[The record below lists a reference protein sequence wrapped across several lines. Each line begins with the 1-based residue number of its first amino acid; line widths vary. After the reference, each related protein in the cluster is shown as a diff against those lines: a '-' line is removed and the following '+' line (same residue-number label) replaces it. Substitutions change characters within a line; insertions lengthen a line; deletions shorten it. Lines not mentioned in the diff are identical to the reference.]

1 MRYSKCAIL
10 VFLLFSFLTGF
21 SQTVFVT
28 STADAGAG
36 TLREAL
42 KNIPTVRT
50 TPYIINFNLPGDMSN
65 ETNRTIRLRS
75 QLPNVPSNVTID
87 GTTQTGPA
95 LGASGAKIIIE
106 PEDPSMTSLFTSC
119 LTIANVNTTDVQTSD
134 VEIYG
139 LYIKD
144 FARITN
150 LQNTSIQA
158 SGIIIDARAKN
169 IKIGA
174 PGKGNVISGNQYGI
188 SLRSVSN
195 YYLTTPITDISI
207 RSNFIGLHYD
217 GLTAKTNFNGIN
229 AIDFRDGSLT
239 IGGDNPGDGNV
250 ISANKIN
257 IDLRGSS
264 YGSTRFA
271 INVVNNKIGTD
282 RTGTID
288 FHGIPLFA
296 VPSAVE
302 ISGLKVDAANT
313 NLYVRDNVISGNR
326 TAGLSIANA
335 DFIVTG
341 NSIGTGVQGS
351 EVLGNG
357 IGVKIESGAVGF
369 IGGDTDAKANKIANN
384 EFGIESLSAK
394 PITITRNSMYCN
406 TSSGIGKTQNIA
418 QPYVQIL
425 ITRSGF
431 LSGKATP
438 NSTIELFYTENCK
451 GLCEGRQYFAT
462 VPTGSDGRWNYS
474 GTISGKVTATATVL
488 NLTTSPFSTAE
499 VLDNEILNEPVTCN
513 GNGSIKV
520 PEPREGI
527 TFQWYKVLGDG
538 TKVDLG
544 TAQEILDLR
553 EGFYE
558 LITNDGCRE
567 IKKVPLLE
575 IKDQKLTDLIVS
587 WPAEQCGQTSFTFSA
602 TVQRGK
608 GVKTFK
614 WVDQAGN
621 IIRTGTP
628 VTMPAGTYKL
638 IVTDE
643 AGCSVSEQGREI
655 KERPIPRIVNSVPP
669 SPAKCG
675 FADGAIT
682 GITIGGTPTGTLT
695 YRWNVYN
702 PSVPPYI
709 GAIVGGNQLDL
720 TGVEGGMY
728 ILTVMDQGNCTP
740 VTQIYTI
747 PIIKSVNISL
757 AQTTRATCNKS
768 NGSIFG
774 VTITEANYIQWFS
787 PAGVILEE
795 GTYSPGQSLLLKDLA
810 PGTYTLKARN
820 TITGCSDSRDFRV
833 DQTLPT
839 IYNLSER
846 IVDAT
851 CGLNNGR
858 ITLTYTTAEPR
869 RFEWR
874 DDMGTVLPTGT
885 VKDLNGVAPGTYR
898 YFTYDDNNCIL
909 EFGPFVVHK
918 IDELAIIPGSGMV
931 TNDGCSLSRGAVK
944 GVRFSGGVQPYRFT
958 WENEAGERVYSGAT
972 PDLLGVPAGKYR
984 MILEDATSCGHKE
997 SADYYTV
1004 ENPSFPISTPVAN
1017 DLRVCYATEIM
1028 IKVLA
1033 PEEGTYQLYRE
1044 ETNAT
1049 PIMEST
1055 NGIFIFKVN
1064 KTGDYKIRKKLGSCY
1079 SKFAPLHIEVTNDNL
1094 EIKNTMTPNGDGMND
1109 YWMITGLP
1117 DHADINIKV
1126 YTRSGQLVYESVGP
1140 YNKPFDG
1147 KFRGVDLPAGAY
1159 YYKIDLRA
1167 DCKPIAGS
1175 ITLLR

>member
-10 VFLLFSFLTGF
+10 VFLLFGFLTGF
-21 SQTVFVT
+21 SQTVEVT
-28 STADAGAG
+28 STADAGTG
-36 TLREAL
+36 TLRAAL
-42 KNIPTVRT
+42 AGIPTVRT
-50 TPYIINFNLPGDMSN
+50 VPYIINFNLPGDMSN
-65 ETNRTIRLRS
+65 EANRTIRLRS

-87 GTTQTGPA
+87 GTSQTGPA

-106 PEDPSMTSLFTSC
+106 PEDPSMTPLFTSC
-119 LTIANVNTTDVQTSD
+119 LTIANFNTFDVQTSN

-150 LQNTSIQA
+150 LQNTNIQA
-158 SGIIIDARAKN
+158 SGIIIDSRAKN

-174 PGKGNVISGNQYGI
+174 PGKGNVISGNQNGI
-188 SLRSVSN
+188 SIRNASN
-195 YYLTTPITDISI
+195 YSITNPLTDISI
-207 RSNFIGLHYD
+207 RSNLIGLHYD

-229 AIDFRDGSLT
+229 ATDFREGALT

-250 ISANKIN
+250 VSANKIN
-257 IDLRGSS
+257 IDIKVSNF
-264 YGSTRFA
+264 GSTRFA

-282 RTGTID
+282 RTGTVD
-288 FHGIPLFA
+288 FRNIPLFV

-302 ISGLKVDAANT
+302 ISGLKVDGSNT

-341 NSIGTGVQGS
+341 NSIGTGVLGS

-357 IGVKIESGAVGF
+357 IGVKIEPGAVGF

-406 TSSGIGKTQNIA
+406 TKSSIGQTRNIG

-425 ITRSGF
+425 IARAGF

-438 NSTIELFYTENCK
+438 NSTIELFYTENCN
-451 GLCEGRQYFAT
+451 GLCEGKQYFAT
-462 VPTGSDGRWNYS
+462 RPTGSDGRWDYT
-474 GTISGKVTATATVL
+474 GAISGKVTATATVL

-513 GNGSIKV
+513 GNGSLKV

-527 TFQWYKVLGDG
+527 TFQWYKVLSDG

-544 TAQEILDLR
+544 TAQEILNLN

-558 LITNDGCRE
+558 LITDDGCRK
-567 IKKVPLLE
+567 IAKVPLLE
-575 IKDQKLTDLIVS
+575 VKDQKLTDLQVK
-587 WPAEQCGQTSFTFSA
+587 WPDEQCGETSFNFSA

-608 GVKTFK
+608 GAKTFK
-614 WVDQAGN
+614 WVDQNG
-621 IIRTGTP
+621 
-628 VTMPAGTYKL
+628 VTVRSGASVNMGPGTYKL
-638 IVTDE
+638 VVTDE
-643 AGCSVSEQGREI
+643 ANCEVSEQGREI
-655 KERPIPRIVNSVPP
+655 KIRPIPTIINSVPP

-675 FADGAIT
+675 FADGAIR
-682 GITIGGTPTGTLT
+682 GITIGGSPTGTLT
-695 YRWNVYN
+695 YRWNMYN
-702 PSVPPYI
+702 PSVPPYV
-709 GAIVGGNQLDL
+709 GAIVGGNSLEL
-720 TGVEGGMY
+720 TDVEGGTYM
-728 ILTVMDQGNCTP
+728 LTVMDQGNCTP
-740 VTQIYTI
+740 VTKFYTI
-747 PIIKSVNISL
+747 PIIKSVIISP

-774 VTITEANYIQWFS
+774 VTITEANYIQWIG
-787 PAGVILEE
+787 PTGAILEE
-795 GTYSPGQSLLLKDLA
+795 GSYSPGQSLLQKDLA

-820 TITGCSDSRDFRV
+820 TITGCSDSRNFIV
-833 DQTLPT
+833 DQTIPT
-839 IYNLSER
+839 IYNLTER
-846 IVDAT
+846 IIDAT

-858 ITLTYTTAEPR
+858 ITLQYSTADPR

-874 DDMGTVLPTGT
+874 DDMGTVLTTGT
-885 VKDLNGVAPGTYR
+885 IKDLNGLAPGTYR
-898 YFTYDDNNCIL
+898 YFAYDDNNCIT
-909 EFGPFVVHK
+909 EFGPFEVKK
-918 IDELAIIPGSGMV
+918 IDELAIVPGSGIA
-931 TNDGCSLSRGAVK
+931 TNDGCSLSRGGVK
-944 GVRFSGGVQPYRFT
+944 GVRFSGGIQPYRFT
-958 WENEAGERVYSGAT
+958 WENEAGETVYSGPT
-972 PDLLGVPAGKYR
+972 PDLLNVPAGKYR
-984 MILEDATSCGHKE
+984 MILEDATSCGRKV
-997 SADYYTV
+997 SADFYTV

-1017 DLRVCYATEIM
+1017 DMRVCYATEIM
-1028 IKVLA
+1028 IKVMA

-1044 ETNAT
+1044 ATDAT
-1049 PIMEST
+1049 PIMERA
-1055 NGIFIFKVN
+1055 NGIFIFKVS
-1064 KTGDYKIRKKLGSCY
+1064 KTGDYLIRRKLGSCY
-1079 SKFAPLHIEVTNDNL
+1079 SDFVPLHIEVTNDNL

-1109 YWMITGLP
+1109 YWMISGLP
-1117 DHADINIKV
+1117 DHKDINIKV
-1126 YTRSGQLVYESVGP
+1126 YTRSGQLVYESTGP

-1147 KFRGVDLPAGAY
+1147 RFRGVDLPAGAY

-1167 DCKPIAGS
+1167 DCNPIGGS